1 TEQNPDHTYTN
12 SRWPQTY
19 TVMLTVSN
27 TRGSDRITKTR
38 YITVMPAPVPPVAEF
53 TSDKRVGFAPLTV
66 KFIDQSS
73 GTAPLSYA
81 WDFDNDGIVDSTLK
95 YPANTY
101 SSPGTYTVNLTVTG
115 PGGTDAEV
123 KTGYIIVN
131 AAPVKPTAIFTSDT
145 QSGASPLT
153 VQFTD
158 QSTGRPS
165 SWYWNFGDGSISTK
179 QNPVHTYTT
188 TRWPQTY
195 TVTLTVTNAN
205 GSDRTVKTRYI
216 TVTPPPGPEAGFIA
230 SSTTGRS
237 PLTVQFT
244 DQSTGSPRSW
254 YWNFGDGTT
263 STKQNPVHTYR
274 SLRNSQYYTVTL
286 TVSNER
292 GTDRLTRTGYIN
304 IVNNPPIT
312 ILLE

>member
-1 TEQNPDHTYTN
+1 MATDLHRHADSIQYKGFRQNYQNKVYHGNPGTDT
-12 SRWPQTY
+12 
-19 TVMLTVSN
+19 
-27 TRGSDRITKTR
+27 
-38 YITVMPAPVPPVAEF
+38 PVAEF
-53 TSDKRVGFAPLTV
+53 ISDKRVGFAPLTV
-66 KFIDQSS
+66 KFMDRST

-81 WDFDNDGIVDSTLK
+81 WDFDNDGKVDSTMQ
-95 YPANTY
+95 YPTYNY
-101 SSPGTYTVNLTVTG
+101 SSSGTYTVNLTVTG
-115 PGGTDAEV
+115 PGGSDVEV
-123 KTGYIIVN
+123 KTGYITVKS
-131 AAPVKPTAIFTSDT
+131 APVKPTAIFTSDT
-145 QSGASPLT
+145 QSGASSLT

-158 QSTGRPS
+158 QSTGSPT
-165 SWYWNFGDGSISTK
+165 SWYWNFGDGSISSK

-237 PLTVQFT
+237 PLTVQFI
-244 DQSTGSPRSW
+244 DQSTGSPRLWS
-254 YWNFGDGTT
+254 WNFGDGTT